1 MTDNIPNSIQRH
13 THDVGDVN
21 NKNQTS
27 YQGIHEAILRKSH
40 RVLPTRY
47 ANVNGGFN
55 VLVMTAIE
63 AYINGLKI
71 PDSLLK
77 LLLNLSVQISYNYF
91 PSLLVPYEWLL
102 KESASLAEGSDE
114 LMKLQ
119 YNLPEKMFSLM
130 LKETEL
136 LYPKYTMAL
145 WEKGAS
151 NLEQA
156 QMQMLDD
163 LIEKADIQDGDKIL
177 DLGCGWGSASNYIL
191 ERFPHVQVTA
201 LNLSHEQCEYI
212 RKKMQDSN
220 SYLSSD
226 RFTLCEEDFNDIDWE
241 TKFDKIITLGVFE
254 HVGNL
259 TKSFQKLA
267 SMLKDDGKVLIHI
280 ITTKLPYNITHPFLN
295 KYIFPNARAW
305 SYDVIPQINTDLKT
319 INRWYLNGANY
330 SNTLRNWLINF
341 DQNQAKIKDLNYGMN
356 YAKFCRI
363 WRFYLLLCISLFD
376 GCNGEIL
383 GNGQYLLVRA

>member
-1 MTDNIPNSIQRH
+1 MNDSILNDVQRH
-13 THDVGDVN
+13 TPLVGVN
-21 NKNQTS
+21 NKSRIS
-27 YQGIHEAILRKSH
+27 YKVTRK
-40 RVLPTRY
+40 
-47 ANVNGGFN
+47 AGAGFN
-55 VLVMTAIE
+55 ALVMTGIE
-63 AYINGLKI
+63 AYLNGLKI
-71 PDSLLK
+71 SDSLLK
-77 LLLNLSVQISYNYF
+77 SLLNLSIQISYKYF

-102 KESASLAEGSDE
+102 SESMNLAEGSNE

-119 YNLPEKMFSLM
+119 YNLPEEMFSLM

-145 WEKGAS
+145 WSLGAS

-156 QMQMLDD
+156 QMHMLDD
-163 LIEKADIQDGDKIL
+163 LIEKAGIKDGDKIL

-191 ERFPHVQVTA
+191 ARFPRVQVTA
-201 LNLSHEQCEYI
+201 LNLSHEQCEYM
-212 RKKMQDSN
+212 RKKMQDPT

-226 RFTLCEEDFNDIDWE
+226 RFTLCEEDFNDIDLK
-241 TKFDKIITLGVFE
+241 TKFDKILAIGLFE

-259 TKSFQKLA
+259 TQSFQKLA

-280 ITTKLPYNITHPFLN
+280 ITTTLPYNITHPFIN

-305 SYDVIPQINTDLKT
+305 NYDVIPQINTDLKT

-341 DQNQAKIKDLNYGMN
+341 DQNQAKIQDLNYGMN

>member
-1 MTDNIPNSIQRH
+1 MTTSIPKSIKRH
-13 THDVGDVN
+13 TPLVGEVN
-21 NKNQTS
+21 SKSQIS
-27 YQGIHEAILRKSH
+27 YQATRKVS
-40 RVLPTRY
+40 
-47 ANVNGGFN
+47 AAFDA
-55 VLVMTAIE
+55 LVMAGIE
-63 AYINGLKI
+63 AYLNGLKI
-71 PDSLLK
+71 SDSLIK
-77 LLLNLSVQISYNYF
+77 LLLNLFVQISYKYF

-102 KESASLAEGSDE
+102 SESASLAEGSHE
-114 LMKLQ
+114 LMNVQ
-119 YNLPEKMFSLM
+119 YNLPEEMFSLM

-145 WEKGAS
+145 WQKETS

-156 QMQMLDD
+156 QMHMLDD
-163 LIEKADIQDGDKIL
+163 LIKKAGIKDGDKIL

-191 ERFPHVQVTA
+191 ARFPHVQVTA
-201 LNLSHEQCEYI
+201 LNLSHEQCEYM
-212 RKKMQDSN
+212 RKKMQEPT
-220 SYLSSD
+220 SYLSSG
-226 RFTLCEEDFNDIDWE
+226 RFTLHEKDFNDIDLE
-241 TKFDKIITLGVFE
+241 TKFDKILAIGLFE

-280 ITTKLPYNITHPFLN
+280 ITTTLPYNITHPFIN
-295 KYIFPNARAW
+295 KYIFPNARVW
-305 SYDVIPQINTDLKT
+305 NYDVIPEINTDLKT

-330 SNTLRNWLINF
+330 SNTLKNWLINF

-376 GCNGEIL
+376 GCNGDIL